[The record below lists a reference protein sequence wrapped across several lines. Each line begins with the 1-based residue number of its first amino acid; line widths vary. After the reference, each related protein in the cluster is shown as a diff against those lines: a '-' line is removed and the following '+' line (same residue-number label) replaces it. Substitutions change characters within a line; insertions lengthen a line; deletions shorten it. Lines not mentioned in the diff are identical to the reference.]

1 MADRRKPGP
10 HLRMLRFLLAAG
22 VFLALKLALHWGLFM
37 AALAGFASWLVLGFV
52 VRGLVRE
59 KESIVIPADSGLT
72 VSEVKR
78 VIRESSDKVR
88 EIRGYT
94 IKIRNNDVAAKVQEI
109 CRAAMDIIDSFQKD
123 PADIKR
129 SRQFIN
135 YYLDSTRKI
144 VGKYVELA
152 DSRTMT
158 PEIEAA
164 MRRVE
169 EVLGSILD
177 SFKKQKSSLL
187 ENDLLDLDVEV
198 SVLEKTIKMEG

>member
-1 MADRRKPGP
+1 
-10 HLRMLRFLLAAG
+10 MLRFLLAAG

-94 IKIRNNDVAAKVQEI
+94 MKIRNNDVASKVQEI

-198 SVLEKTIKMEG
+198 SVLEKTIKLEG